1 MAKAIVAIVGRPNVG
16 KSTFFNRIIGASHAI
31 VHDLPGVTRDRM
43 YRDAEWSGQE
53 FLLVDTGGLIPDA
66 TEEMATEVAA
76 QVKLALD
83 EADVIIF
90 VVDGKQGLVGADVDV
105 ANMLRRTKKPVI
117 LAVNKIDDPKDQPN
131 LSEFYQLGIGEPF
144 GLSAMRGSGGVG
156 DVLDAIIGAIPE
168 HAKRNGI
175 AAEIAGDF
183 EEFEQESEVE
193 PDHFSVAIVGKP
205 NVGKSS
211 LVNALSNTRRT
222 IVTPVPGTTRD
233 AIDTVISFEGKEVT
247 LTDTAGIR
255 RKSKVEYGV
264 EAFSVVR
271 SLRAIERAD
280 VAVLMLDATQEVSDQ
295 DQKIGAR
302 IEDAGK
308 AAVIVLNKWDLVEN
322 KSSKLMNDMSEEVYR
337 NLPHLK
343 FAEIVFISA
352 LTKQRLPKIL
362 EAAQRA
368 WRESRR
374 RIGTG
379 MLNQIINEAQTITP
393 PPSGARG
400 RRFRIYYGTQ
410 VSVSPP
416 TFVLF
421 VNDSKLLNHTYKVY
435 LERKLREAIGFK
447 GTPIR
452 LIMRAK
458 NTEK

>member
-1 MAKAIVAIVGRPNVG
+1 MAQAVVAIVGRPNVG
-16 KSTFFNRIIGASHAI
+16 KSTFFNRIIGMSHAI
-31 VHDLPGVTRDRM
+31 VHDMPGVTRDRM
-43 YRDAEWSGQE
+43 YREAEWSGQG
-53 FLLVDTGGLIPDA
+53 FLLIDTGGLIPDS
-66 TEEMATEVAA
+66 TEEMAEEISV
-76 QVKLALD
+76 QVGLAVD
-83 EADVIIF
+83 EADVIVF
-90 VVDGKQGLVGADVDV
+90 VVDGKMGLNGADVDV
-105 ANMLRRTKKPVI
+105 ANMLRRKKKPII
-117 LAVNKIDDPKDQPN
+117 LAVNKIDDPKDEGN
-131 LSEFYQLGIGEPF
+131 LGEFYQLGIGEPH

-168 HAKRNGI
+168 HHKRNGHPPI
-175 AAEIAGDF
+175 ENTEDIEAEEGP
-183 EEFEQESEVE
+183 EEE
-193 PDHFSVAIVGKP
+193 PNHFSVAIVGKP

-222 IVTPVPGTTRD
+222 IVTSIPGTTRD

-308 AAVIVLNKWDLVEN
+308 AAVIVMNKWDLVDN
-322 KSSKLMNDMSEEVYR
+322 KSSKLMNEMSEEVYR

-343 FAEIVFISA
+343 FCEIVYISA

-362 EAAQRA
+362 EASQRA
-368 WRESRR
+368 WQESRR

-379 MLNQIINEAQTITP
+379 MLNQIVNEAQTITP
-393 PPSGARG
+393 PPSGVRG
-400 RRFRIYYGTQ
+400 RRFRIYYATQ

-416 TFVLF
+416 TFVMF
-421 VNDSKLLNHTYKVY
+421 CNDSKLLNHTYKAY
-435 LERKLREAIGFK
+435 LERKLREAVGFK

-458 NTEK
+458 NPD